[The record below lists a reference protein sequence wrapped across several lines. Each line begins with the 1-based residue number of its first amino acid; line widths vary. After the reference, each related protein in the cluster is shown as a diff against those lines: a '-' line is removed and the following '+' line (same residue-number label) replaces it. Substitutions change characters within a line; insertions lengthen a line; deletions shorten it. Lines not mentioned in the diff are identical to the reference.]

1 MKSGIESTTI
11 EKNEAVNIPVQEI
24 NHMAENQFADVSRDL
39 YMQIKVVEDMV
50 KGELFKEAVKL
61 LTTAEETC
69 KSLESLM
76 EEDNKI
82 QIHIVANRQR
92 EIVWIQESIQEG
104 MAKSKKKPAVKKRA
118 AKSK

>member
-1 MKSGIESTTI
+1 MTTGNSAIE
-11 EKNEAVNIPVQEI
+11 EK

-69 KSLESLM
+69 KNLESLM

-104 MAKSKKKPAVKKRA
+104 LAKSKKKPAVNKRA